1 LEIFIMNN
9 FLSASQVVSLI
20 AAVGDKR
27 TVIVEGENGIGKTAL
42 FHALRKLP
50 KFADHIAVQPIDCT
64 QLSDGSVWMPDL
76 DRENGVSRELPN
88 ERFGVSAFN
97 QLGVNNSK
105 PILVGLDEIA
115 KAPQFIKNVLAPI
128 IYERR
133 VGNLSMPEGSVVVCF
148 TNLSIEGLGDS
159 IQAHL
164 RNRLV
169 FVKMRKPSC
178 DEWVKWATDNGV
190 NPMII
195 AFVSNEPRVMQSF
208 LEYEKGGMFEGK
220 DLSKDN
226 GFIFNPKSMQ
236 LAYATPRSLV
246 AASDILD
253 AGIGVLDD
261 DTLEAALVGTVGAT
275 TAEALASFI
284 RFGREICEYSR
295 VIKSPDTAPLS
306 DNPTA
311 QLIQVFQFVTRVAD
325 RTEAEAIV
333 KYVWRMR
340 AEMQSIFC
348 NTVATSQRVALFAT
362 INEFG
367 RMLAEHKIFFS
378 TK

>member
-1 LEIFIMNN
+1 MNKY
-9 FLSASQVVSLI
+9 LSFTQVANLI
-20 AAVGDKR
+20 ASVGHKR
-27 TVIVEGENGIGKTAL
+27 TIIVEGENGIGKTAL
-42 FHALRKLP
+42 FHALKRMP
-50 KFADHIAVQPIDCT
+50 KFANHIAVDPIDCT

-76 DRENGVSRELPN
+76 DRENGISRELPN
-88 ERFGVSAFN
+88 ERFGMSKSN
-97 QLGVNNSK
+97 QHGVNGSK
-105 PILVGLDEIA
+105 PVLIMLDEIA

-128 IYERR
+128 VYERR
-133 VGNLSMPEGSVVVCF
+133 VGAFHFVEGSVVF
-148 TNLSIEGLGDS
+148 AGTNLSVEGLGDS

-169 FVKMRKPSC
+169 FVKMRKPTAE
-178 DEWVKWATDNGV
+178 EWVKWATDAAI
-190 NPMII
+190 NPMVI
-195 AFVSNEPRVMQSF
+195 AFVNNEPRVMSSF
-208 LEYEKGGMFEGK
+208 LDYEKGGMFEGK

-226 GFIFNPKSMQ
+226 GFIFNPRSVQ
-236 LAYATPRSLV
+236 IAYASPRSL
-246 AASDILD
+246 AAAGDILD
-253 AGIGVLDD
+253 SGLGVLDD

-275 TAEALASFI
+275 TAEAMSSFV
-284 RFGREICEYSR
+284 RFGRDICEYSR
-295 VIKSPDTAPLS
+295 VIADPDKAPLS

-311 QLIQVFQFVTRVAD
+311 QLIQVFQFVSRVAD
-325 RTEAEAIV
+325 RKEAEAIV

-348 NTVATSQRVALFAT
+348 NTVATSQRVAMFAT

>member
-1 LEIFIMNN
+1 MNK
-9 FLSASQVVSLI
+9 FLSASQVVSLV
-20 AAVGDKR
+20 AAIGDKR

-169 FVKMRKPSC
+169 FVKMRKPSA

-208 LEYEKGGMFEGK
+208 LDYEKGGMFEGK

-253 AGIGVLDD
+253 AGLGVLDD

>member
-1 LEIFIMNN
+1 MNN

-178 DEWVKWATDNGV
+178 DEWVKWATDNRV

-208 LEYEKGGMFEGK
+208 LDYEKGGMFEGK

-253 AGIGVLDD
+253 AGLGVLDD
-261 DTLEAALVGTVGAT
+261 ETLEAALKGTVGAT

>member
-1 LEIFIMNN
+1 MNQ

-169 FVKMRKPSC
+169 FVKMRKPSA

-208 LEYEKGGMFEGK
+208 LDYEKGGMFEGK

-253 AGIGVLDD
+253 AGLGVLDD

-275 TAEALASFI
+275 TAQALSSFI

-295 VIKSPDTAPLS
+295 VIKTPDTAPLS

-348 NTVATSQRVALFAT
+348 NTVATSQRVAMFAT

>member
-1 LEIFIMNN
+1 MNKM
-9 FLSASQVVSLI
+9 LSFTQVLNLI

-42 FHALRKLP
+42 FHALKAHP
-50 KFADHIAVQPIDCT
+50 KFAKHIAVDPVDCT

-88 ERFGVSAFN
+88 ERFGVSKTN
-97 QLGVNNSK
+97 QLGVNNAT
-105 PILVGLDEIA
+105 PVLCFLDEIA

-133 VGNLSMPEGSVVVCF
+133 VGNYHMPEGSVVFCA
-148 TNLSIEGLGDS
+148 TNLAVEGLGDS

-169 FVKMRKPSC
+169 FVKMRKPTAE
-178 DEWVKWATDNGV
+178 EWVTWAINKGV
-190 NPMII
+190 NASVI
-195 AFVSNEPRVMQSF
+195 AFVNNYPMVMDSF
-208 LEYEKGGMFEGK
+208 MDYEKGGKHEGK
-220 DLSKDN
+220 DLSRDN
-226 GFIFNPKSMQ
+226 GYIFNPRSMA

-253 AGIGVLDD
+253 AGDGVLDD
-261 DTLEAALVGTVGAT
+261 ETLESALCGTVGPT
-275 TAEALASFI
+275 TAESMASFV
-284 RFGREICEYSR
+284 RFGRDICPLER
-295 VIKSPDTAPLS
+295 VLKDPATAPLS
-306 DNPTA
+306 ENPTA
-311 QLIQVFQFVTRVAD
+311 QLVQVFQFVSRVSD
-325 RTEAEAIV
+325 RDDAAKVVE
-333 KYVWRMR
+333 YVWRMK

-348 NTVATSQRVALFAT
+348 NSVAQSERVGIYVTLDG
-362 INEFG
+362 FG
-367 RMLAEHKIFFS
+367 KMLAAHKIFFS

>member
-1 LEIFIMNN
+1 MNKM
-9 FLSASQVVSLI
+9 LSFTQVLNLI

-42 FHALRKLP
+42 FHALKKHP
-50 KFADHIAVQPIDCT
+50 KFTDHIAVDPVDCT

-88 ERFGVSAFN
+88 ERFGVSKVN
-97 QLGVNNSK
+97 QLGVNGAK
-105 PILVGLDEIA
+105 PIMVFLDEIA

-133 VGNLSMPEGSVVVCF
+133 VGNYHMPEGSVVFCA
-148 TNLSIEGLGDS
+148 TNLAVEGLGDS

-169 FVKMRKPSC
+169 FVKMRKPTAG
-178 DEWVKWATDNGV
+178 EWVQWAIDKGTNASV
-190 NPMII
+190 I
-195 AFVSNEPRVMQSF
+195 AFVNSYAQVMDSF
-208 LEYEKGGMFEGK
+208 LDYEKGGKHEGK
-220 DLSKDN
+220 DQSKDN
-226 GFIFNPKSMQ
+226 GYIFNPRSMA

-246 AASDILD
+246 AAGDVLD
-253 AGIGVLDD
+253 AGDGVLDD
-261 DTLEAALVGTVGAT
+261 DTLEAALIGTIGAT
-275 TAEALASFI
+275 TAEALSSFV
-284 RFGREICEYSR
+284 RFGRDVCSLER
-295 VIKSPDTAPLS
+295 VLKDPATAPLS

-311 QLIQVFQFVTRVAD
+311 QLVQVFQFVSRVDTRED
-325 RTEAEAIV
+325 AEKV
-333 KYVWRMR
+333 VEYVWRMR

-348 NTVATSQRVALFAT
+348 NSVAQSQRVSIYVTLT
-362 INEFG
+362 NFG
-367 RMLAEHKIFFS
+367 KLLAAHKIFFS

>member
-1 LEIFIMNN
+1 MNK
-9 FLSASQVVSLI
+9 FLSASQVVSLV
-20 AAVGDKR
+20 AAIGDKR

-169 FVKMRKPSC
+169 FVKMRKPSA

-208 LEYEKGGMFEGK
+208 LDYEKGGMFEGK

-253 AGIGVLDD
+253 AGLGVLDD

-348 NTVATSQRVALFAT
+348 NTVATSQRVAMFAT

>member
-1 LEIFIMNN
+1 MNN
-9 FLSASQVVSLI
+9 MLSFTQVLNLI

-42 FHALRKLP
+42 FHALKKHP
-50 KFADHIAVQPIDCT
+50 KFADHIAVDPVDCT

-88 ERFGVSAFN
+88 ERFGVSKVN
-97 QLGVNNSK
+97 QLGVNGAK
-105 PILVGLDEIA
+105 PIMVFLDEIA

-133 VGNLSMPEGSVVVCF
+133 VGNYHMPEGSVVFCA
-148 TNLSIEGLGDS
+148 TNLAVEGLGDS

-169 FVKMRKPSC
+169 FVKMRKPTAG
-178 DEWVKWATDNGV
+178 EWVQWAIDKGV
-190 NPMII
+190 NASVI
-195 AFVSNEPRVMQSF
+195 AFVNSYAQVMDSF
-208 LEYEKGGMFEGK
+208 LDYEKGGKHEGK
-220 DLSKDN
+220 QQDKDN
-226 GFIFNPKSMQ
+226 GYIFNPRSMA

-246 AASDILD
+246 AAGDVLD
-253 AGIGVLDD
+253 AGDGVLDD
-261 DTLEAALVGTVGAT
+261 ETLEAALVGTVGAT
-275 TAEALASFI
+275 TAESLSSFV
-284 RFGREICEYSR
+284 RFGRDICSLER
-295 VIKSPDTAPLS
+295 VLKDPATAPLS

-311 QLIQVFQFVTRVAD
+311 QLVQVFQFVSRVDTRED
-325 RTEAEAIV
+325 AEKV
-333 KYVWRMR
+333 VEYVWRMR

-348 NTVATSQRVALFAT
+348 NSVAQSQRVSIYVTLA
-362 INEFG
+362 NFG
-367 RMLAEHKIFFS
+367 KMLAAHKIFFS

>member
-1 LEIFIMNN
+1 MNQ
-9 FLSASQVVSLI
+9 FLSASQVVSLV
-20 AAVGDKR
+20 AAIGDKR

-88 ERFGVSAFN
+88 ERFGVSASN

-169 FVKMRKPSC
+169 FVKMRKPSA
-178 DEWVKWATDNGV
+178 DEWVKWATDNRV

-208 LEYEKGGMFEGK
+208 LDYEKGGMFEGK

-253 AGIGVLDD
+253 AGLGVLDD
-261 DTLEAALVGTVGAT
+261 DTLEAALEGTVGVT
-275 TAEALASFI
+275 TAQALSSFI

>member
-1 LEIFIMNN
+1 MNN

-42 FHALRKLP
+42 FHMLRKLP

-88 ERFGVSAFN
+88 ERFGVSASN

-169 FVKMRKPSC
+169 FVKMRKPSA
-178 DEWVKWATDNGV
+178 DEWVKWATDNRV

-208 LEYEKGGMFEGK
+208 LDYEKGGMFEGK

-253 AGIGVLDD
+253 AGLGVLDD
-261 DTLEAALVGTVGAT
+261 ETLEAALKGTVGAT

-348 NTVATSQRVALFAT
+348 NTVATSQRMALFAT

>member
-1 LEIFIMNN
+1 MNN
-9 FLSASQVVSLI
+9 FLSTQQVLNLI
-20 AAVGDKR
+20 ATVGHKR

-42 FHALRKLP
+42 FHQLKRMP
-50 KFADHIAVQPIDCT
+50 QFANHIAVDPIDCT

-88 ERFGVSAFN
+88 ERFGVSKFN
-97 QLGVNNSK
+97 QRGINGAK
-105 PILVGLDEIA
+105 PIMVFLDELA
-115 KAPQFIKNVLAPI
+115 KSPQFIKNVLAPI
-128 IYERR
+128 VYEQR
-133 VGNLSMPEGSVVVCF
+133 VGNYHFVEGSVVVAA
-148 TNLSIEGLGDS
+148 TNLAIEGLGDS

-169 FVKMRKPSC
+169 FVKMRKPTS

-190 NPMII
+190 NPMVI

-208 LEYEKGGMFEGK
+208 MDYEKGGMFEGK

-253 AGIGVLDD
+253 AGLGVLDD

-275 TAEALASFI
+275 TAQALSSFI

-295 VIKSPDTAPLS
+295 VIKSPETAPLS

-348 NTVATSQRVALFAT
+348 NTVATSQRVAMFAT

>member
-1 LEIFIMNN
+1 MNN

-42 FHALRKLP
+42 FHMLRKLP

-169 FVKMRKPSC
+169 FVKMRKPSA
-178 DEWVKWATDNGV
+178 DEWVKWATDNRV

-208 LEYEKGGMFEGK
+208 LDYEKGGMFEGK

-253 AGIGVLDD
+253 AGLGVLDD

-275 TAEALASFI
+275 TAQALSSFI

-348 NTVATSQRVALFAT
+348 NTVATSQRVAMFAT

>member
-1 LEIFIMNN
+1 MNN
-9 FLSASQVVSLI
+9 FLSAQQVLNLI
-20 AAVGDKR
+20 AAIGDKR

-50 KFADHIAVQPIDCT
+50 KFADHIAVKPVDCT

-88 ERFGVSAFN
+88 ERFGVSANN
-97 QLGVNNSK
+97 QLGVNNSE
-105 PILVGLDEIA
+105 PIIVMLDEIA

-128 IYERR
+128 VYERR
-133 VGNLSMPEGSVVVCF
+133 VGNLDMPEGSVVFCA
-148 TNLSIEGLGDS
+148 TNLSVEGLGDS

-169 FVKMRKPSC
+169 FVKMRKPTA
-178 DEWVKWATDNGV
+178 DEWVKWATDNQI

-208 LEYEKGGMFEGK
+208 MDYEKGGMFEGK

-253 AGIGVLDD
+253 TGLGVLDD

-275 TAEALASFI
+275 TAQALSSFI

-295 VIKSPDTAPLS
+295 VIKSPETAPLS

-348 NTVATSQRVALFAT
+348 NTVATSQRVAMFAT

>member
-1 LEIFIMNN
+1 MNQ

-42 FHALRKLP
+42 FHMLRKLP

-169 FVKMRKPSC
+169 FVKMRKPSA

-208 LEYEKGGMFEGK
+208 LDYEKGGMFEGK

-253 AGIGVLDD
+253 AGLGVLDD

-275 TAEALASFI
+275 TAQALSSFI

-348 NTVATSQRVALFAT
+348 NTVATSQRVAMFAT

>member
-1 LEIFIMNN
+1 MNK
-9 FLSASQVVSLI
+9 FLSASQVVSLV
-20 AAVGDKR
+20 AAIGDKR

-178 DEWVKWATDNGV
+178 DEWVKWATDNGI
-190 NPMII
+190 NPMVI
-195 AFVSNEPRVMQSF
+195 AFVNNEPRVMQSF
-208 LEYEKGGMFEGK
+208 LDYEKGGMFEGK

-253 AGIGVLDD
+253 AGLGVLDD

>member
-1 LEIFIMNN
+1 MNQ
-9 FLSASQVVSLI
+9 FLSASQVVSLV
-20 AAVGDKR
+20 AAIGDKR

-169 FVKMRKPSC
+169 FVKMRKPSA

-208 LEYEKGGMFEGK
+208 LDYEKGGMFEGK

-253 AGIGVLDD
+253 AGLGVLDD

-275 TAEALASFI
+275 TAQALSSFI

-348 NTVATSQRVALFAT
+348 NTVATSTRVALFAT

>member
-1 LEIFIMNN
+1 MNN
-9 FLSASQVVSLI
+9 FLSTQQVLNLI
-20 AAVGDKR
+20 ATVGHKR

-42 FHALRKLP
+42 FHQLKRMP
-50 KFADHIAVQPIDCT
+50 QFANHIAVDPIDCT

-88 ERFGVSAFN
+88 ERFGVSKFN
-97 QLGVNNSK
+97 QRGINGAK
-105 PILVGLDEIA
+105 PIMVFLDELA
-115 KAPQFIKNVLAPI
+115 KSPQFIKNVLAPI
-128 IYERR
+128 VYEQR
-133 VGNLSMPEGSVVVCF
+133 VGNYHFVEGSVVVAA
-148 TNLSIEGLGDS
+148 TNLAIEGLGDS

-169 FVKMRKPSC
+169 FVKMRKPTS

-190 NPMII
+190 NPMVI
-195 AFVSNEPRVMQSF
+195 AFVNNEPRVMQSF
-208 LEYEKGGMFEGK
+208 MDYEKGGMFEGK

-246 AASDILD
+246 AASDILNT
-253 AGIGVLDD
+253 GLGVLDD
-261 DTLEAALVGTVGAT
+261 DTLEAALIGTVGAT
-275 TAEALASFI
+275 TAQALSSFI

-348 NTVATSQRVALFAT
+348 NTVATSQRVAMFAT

>member
-1 LEIFIMNN
+1 MNN
-9 FLSASQVVSLI
+9 FLSAQQVLNLI
-20 AAVGDKR
+20 AAIGDKR

-50 KFADHIAVQPIDCT
+50 KFANHIAVKPVDCT

-88 ERFGVSAFN
+88 ERFGVSANN

-105 PILVGLDEIA
+105 PIIVMLDEIA

-128 IYERR
+128 VYERR
-133 VGNLSMPEGSVVVCF
+133 VGNLDMPEGSVVFCA
-148 TNLSIEGLGDS
+148 TNLSVEGLGDS

-169 FVKMRKPSC
+169 FVKMRKPTA
-178 DEWVKWATDNGV
+178 DEWVKWATDNKI

-208 LEYEKGGMFEGK
+208 MDYEKGGMFEGK

-253 AGIGVLDD
+253 AGLGVLDD

-275 TAEALASFI
+275 TAQALSSFI

-348 NTVATSQRVALFAT
+348 NTVATSQRVAMFAT

-367 RMLAEHKIFFS
+367 RMLSEHKIFFS

>member
-1 LEIFIMNN
+1 MNKY
-9 FLSASQVVSLI
+9 LSFTQTLNLI

-27 TVIVEGENGIGKTAL
+27 TIIVEGENGIGKTAL
-42 FHALRKLP
+42 FHALKRLP
-50 KFADHIAVQPIDCT
+50 KFSDHIAVDPVDCT

-88 ERFGVSAFN
+88 ERFGVNKHN
-97 QLGVNNSK
+97 QLGVNGSK
-105 PILVGLDEIA
+105 PVLIMLDEIA

-128 IYERR
+128 VYERR
-133 VGNLSMPEGSVVVCF
+133 VGQYHFVEGSVVFCG
-148 TNLSIEGLGDS
+148 TNLGVEGLGDS

-169 FVKMRKPSC
+169 FVKMRKPTA
-178 DEWVKWATDNGV
+178 DEWVKWATDAAI
-190 NPMII
+190 NPMVI
-195 AFVSNEPRVMQSF
+195 AFVNNEPRVMASF
-208 LEYEKGGMFEGK
+208 LDYEKGGMFEGK

-226 GFIFNPKSMQ
+226 GFIFNPRSVQ
-236 LAYATPRSLV
+236 IAYASPRSL
-246 AASDILD
+246 AAAGDILD
-253 AGIGVLDD
+253 SGLGVLDD

-275 TAEALASFI
+275 TAEAMSSFV
-284 RFGREICEYSR
+284 RFGRDICEYSR
-295 VIKSPDTAPLS
+295 VIADPDKAPLS

-311 QLIQVFQFVTRVAD
+311 QLIQVFQFVSRVAD
-325 RTEAEAIV
+325 RKEAEAIV

-348 NTVATSQRVALFAT
+348 NTVATSQRVATFAT

-367 RMLAEHKIFFS
+367 KMLNEHKIFFS

>member
-1 LEIFIMNN
+1 MNQ
-9 FLSASQVVSLI
+9 FLSASQVVSLV
-20 AAVGDKR
+20 AAIGDKR

-88 ERFGVSAFN
+88 ERFGVSAHN

-148 TNLSIEGLGDS
+148 TNLSVEGLGDS

-169 FVKMRKPSC
+169 FVKMRKPTA
-178 DEWVKWATDNGV
+178 DEWVKWATDNRV

-208 LEYEKGGMFEGK
+208 LDYEKGGMFEGK

-253 AGIGVLDD
+253 AGLGVLDD
-261 DTLEAALVGTVGAT
+261 DTLEAALEGTVGVT
-275 TAEALASFI
+275 TAQALSSFI

>member
-1 LEIFIMNN
+1 MNQ

-20 AAVGDKR
+20 AAIGDKR

-133 VGNLSMPEGSVVVCF
+133 VGNYHMPEGSVVVCF

-169 FVKMRKPSC
+169 FVKMRKPSA
-178 DEWVKWATDNGV
+178 DEWVKWATDNRV

-208 LEYEKGGMFEGK
+208 LDYEKGGMFEGK

-253 AGIGVLDD
+253 AGLGVLDD

-275 TAEALASFI
+275 TAQALSSFI

-348 NTVATSQRVALFAT
+348 NTVATSQRVAMFAT

>member
-1 LEIFIMNN
+1 MNQ

-208 LEYEKGGMFEGK
+208 LDYEKGGMFEGK

-253 AGIGVLDD
+253 AGLGVLDD

>member
-1 LEIFIMNN
+1 MNN
-9 FLSASQVVSLI
+9 MLSFTQVLNLI

-42 FHALRKLP
+42 FHALKKHP
-50 KFADHIAVQPIDCT
+50 KFADHIAVDPVDCT

-76 DRENGVSRELPN
+76 DRENGISRELPN
-88 ERFGVSAFN
+88 ERFGVSKTN
-97 QLGVNNSK
+97 QLGVNGAK
-105 PILVGLDEIA
+105 PIMVFLDEIA

-133 VGNLSMPEGSVVVCF
+133 VGNYHMPEGSVVFCA
-148 TNLSIEGLGDS
+148 TNLAVEGLGDS

-169 FVKMRKPSC
+169 FVKMRKPTAA
-178 DEWVKWATDNGV
+178 EWVNWAIDRSV
-190 NPMII
+190 NASVI
-195 AFVSNEPRVMQSF
+195 AFVNNYPQVMDSF
-208 LEYEKGGMFEGK
+208 IDYDKGGKFEGK
-220 DLSKDN
+220 DMAKDN
-226 GFIFNPKSMQ
+226 GYIFNPRSMA

-253 AGIGVLDD
+253 AGDGVLDD
-261 DTLEAALVGTVGAT
+261 ETLEAALVGTIGAT
-275 TAEALASFI
+275 TAEALSSFV
-284 RFGREICEYSR
+284 RFGRDICSLER
-295 VIKSPDTAPLS
+295 VIKDPATAPLS

-311 QLIQVFQFVTRVAD
+311 QLVQVFQFVSRVD
-325 RTEAEAIV
+325 KREDAEKIV
-333 KYVWRMR
+333 EYVWRMK

-348 NTVATSQRVALFAT
+348 NTVAQSQRVAVYVTLA
-362 INEFG
+362 NFG
-367 RMLAEHKIFFS
+367 KMLAAHKIFFS

>member
-1 LEIFIMNN
+1 MNN

-42 FHALRKLP
+42 FHMLRKLP

-208 LEYEKGGMFEGK
+208 LDYEKGGMFEGK

-253 AGIGVLDD
+253 AGLGVLDD
-261 DTLEAALVGTVGAT
+261 DTLEAALKGTVGAT
-275 TAEALASFI
+275 TAEALSSFI

-295 VIKSPDTAPLS
+295 VIKTPDTAPLS